1 MIERDED
8 AYLDREDELDELGG
22 LLKRATPF
30 RDARTIIVIG
40 VGAGVNGAML
50 KYLGEIRGKVHLP
63 IVEHRTVGDR
73 AVRAF
78 EEATAAFEAL
88 GESFEA
94 HMGRLPDRR
103 LNALDF
109 QHLDFQ
115 HLEDRLI
122 RVKPMLKPN
131 DMTRGQKAW
140 NRKMRGW

>member
-94 HMGRLPDRR
+94 HMVRLPDRR
-103 LNALDF
+103 LKA
-109 QHLDFQ
+109 LDFQ

-122 RVKPMLKPN
+122 RAKPMLKPN

>member
-1 MIERDED
+1 MIERDEG
-8 AYLDREDELDELGG
+8 ACLNREDELDELGG

-30 RDARTIIVIG
+30 REARTILVIG

-50 KYLGEIRGKVHLP
+50 KYLGEIRGKVHMP
-63 IVEHRTVGDR
+63 IVEHRTVGER

-78 EEATAAFEAL
+78 GEATATFEAL

-109 QHLDFQ
+109 QRLADW
-115 HLEDRLI
+115 LI
-122 RVKPMLKPN
+122 RAKPKLKPN

>member
-50 KYLGEIRGKVHLP
+50 KYLGEIRGKVHMP
-63 IVEHRTVGDR
+63 IVEHRTVGER
-73 AVRAF
+73 TVRAMD
-78 EEATAAFEAL
+78 EATASFKEL
-88 GESFEA
+88 GRSFEA
-94 HMGRLPDRR
+94 QLELLPDRR
-103 LNALDF
+103 LKA
-109 QHLDFQ
+109 LDFQ

-122 RVKPMLKPN
+122 RAKPMLKPN

-140 NRKMRGW
+140 NRKMRDW

>member
-30 RDARTIIVIG
+30 REARTIIVIG

-50 KYLGEIRGKVHLP
+50 KYLGEIRGRVHMP
-63 IVEHRTVGDR
+63 IVEHRTVGER

-103 LNALDF
+103 LKA
-109 QHLDFQ
+109 LDFQ

-122 RVKPMLKPN
+122 RAKPMLKPN

>member
-1 MIERDED
+1 MIERDEG
-8 AYLDREDELDELGG
+8 ACLNREDELDELGG

-30 RDARTIIVIG
+30 REARTIIVIG

-94 HMGRLPDRR
+94 HMGLLPDRR

-109 QHLDFQ
+109 QHLADW
-115 HLEDRLI
+115 LI
-122 RVKPMLKPN
+122 RAKPKLKPN

>member
-30 RDARTIIVIG
+30 REARTIIVIG

-50 KYLGEIRGKVHLP
+50 KYLGEIRGKVHMP

-73 AVRAF
+73 TVRAF

-88 GESFEA
+88 GESFEV

-103 LNALDF
+103 LKA
-109 QHLDFQ
+109 LDFQ

-122 RVKPMLKPN
+122 RAKPMLKPN